1 MDYGTHR
8 EISSISRENFS
19 SGEKVHSTP
28 SEKPS
33 IRDVR
38 IGIGN
43 ECECECECEL
53 ENSYESLLSH
63 IGSTQQTIPLSFPHC
78 LHRTI
83 LRRRHRALQS
93 LTDYPAILPGPS
105 TTSQIA
111 FLSDLSTAG
120 TTSHGSSLYDTSTNR
135 EVFISLGIPA

>member
-43 ECECECECEL
+43 ECECECEL

-93 LTDYPAILPGPS
+93 LTDYPALLP
-105 TTSQIA
+105 
-111 FLSDLSTAG
+111 
-120 TTSHGSSLYDTSTNR
+120 
-135 EVFISLGIPA
+135 